1 MKYILTTLL
10 FAFAISNAS
19 AQNIYY
25 KGSKIGVIQSDGDVY
40 YRGSE
45 VGEIQSDGDVYY
57 KGSQIGTAKGVDP
70 AHAAVFFFFF
80 KDVFMK

>member
-1 MKYILTTLL
+1 
-10 FAFAISNAS
+10 
-19 AQNIYY
+19 
-25 KGSKIGVIQSDGDVY
+25 VY